1 MSDHNHTAPIVIVGA
16 GLGGLA
22 AAIALQHNGHHAI
35 VVDKTRA
42 LGEVG
47 GPLGIS
53 PPTLRLFG
61 EWGMLEQFNQI
72 SSATRYFETH
82 DQSDQVESV
91 ADYADAPEAGS
102 EHGRFGYAD
111 AELSPRTVHRADL
124 HALMVAHLGRDRV
137 RLRHGLTGLV
147 EHDEHVALTFADGAA
162 MRAPLVIG
170 ADGLRSTVRTL
181 FSADEIHYC
190 GSVIFRAVSPVD
202 CLGTR
207 PNDRLRSWHSA
218 DYAKHVIAM
227 PVRAGREVAVD
238 ATLGVDEPPLHL
250 WSARA
255 QLTALAKQFDD
266 FDAVVGQLIRGA
278 TGPVYMHPVYDRDPI
293 DRWTTAR
300 IALLGDAAHPM
311 TPFGGQGANQAIQDG
326 GELAHQIA
334 SAHDGDVAAAL
345 RRYQAVRAEQTAE
358 IQRSARQ
365 LASRRAT
372 VALRLTDV
380 LVDGRVGHQSEH
392 IDDNHRRRHEQG

>member
-1 MSDHNHTAPIVIVGA
+1 MSDHTTAPIVIVGA

-22 AAIALQHNGHHAI
+22 AAIAFHHNGHHAI
-35 VVDKTRA
+35 VVDKTRE

-53 PPTLRLFG
+53 PPTLRLFS
-61 EWGMLEQFNQI
+61 EWGMLEQFNQT

-82 DQSDQVESV
+82 DQSGHVESV
-91 ADYADAPEAGS
+91 TDYAAIPEIGA

-111 AELSPRTVHRADL
+111 TELSPRTVHRADL
-124 HALMVAHLGRDRV
+124 HALMVAHLGRDRI
-137 RLRHGLTGLV
+137 RLRHRLTGIA
-147 EHDEHVALTFADGAA
+147 EHDEHVALTFTDETVL
-162 MRAPLVIG
+162 RAPLVIG
-170 ADGLRSTVRTL
+170 ADGLRSTVRGL
-181 FSADEIHYC
+181 FSDDSIHYC
-190 GSVIFRAVSPVD
+190 GSVIFRAVSPVN

-227 PVRAGREVAVD
+227 PVRAGRQVAVD
-238 ATLGVDEPPLHL
+238 ATLGIDEPPLHL

-255 QLTALAKQFDD
+255 DLAALARQFDG
-266 FDAVVGQLIRGA
+266 FEPVVGELIRGA
-278 TGPVYMHPVYDRDPI
+278 TGPVYMHPVYDRDPV

-300 IALLGDAAHPM
+300 VALLGDAAHPM

-326 GELAHQIA
+326 AELARQLTDA
-334 SAHDGDVAAAL
+334 QDGDVAAAL
-345 RRYQAVRAEQTAE
+345 QRYQAVRIEQTAE

-365 LASRRAT
+365 LGSRRAR
-372 VALRLTDV
+372 VALRLSDV
-380 LVDGRVGHQSEH
+380 LLTS
-392 IDDNHRRRHEQG
+392 

>member
-1 MSDHNHTAPIVIVGA
+1 VSDHTITAPTVVVGA

-22 AAIALQHNGHHAI
+22 AAIALRHNGHHAI
-35 VVDKTRA
+35 VVDQTRE

-53 PPTLRLFG
+53 PPTLRLFD
-61 EWGMLEQFNQI
+61 EWGMLEQFNQL

-82 DQSDQVESV
+82 DQTGHVESV
-91 ADYADAPEAGS
+91 ADYAAAPELGS

-137 RLRHGLTGLV
+137 RLRHRLTGLV
-147 EHDEHVALTFADGAA
+147 EYDDDVALTFADGTVL
-162 MRAPLVIG
+162 RTPLVIG

-181 FSADEIHYC
+181 FSGDEINYC
-190 GSVIFRAVSPVD
+190 GAVIFRAVSPVGS
-202 CLGTR
+202 LGSR

-227 PVRAGREVAVD
+227 PVRAGRQVAVD

-255 QLTALAKQFDD
+255 DLAALARQFDE
-266 FDAVVGQLIRGA
+266 FEPVVGRLIRGA

-293 DRWTTAR
+293 EHWTTAR
-300 IALLGDAAHPM
+300 VALLGDAAHPM

-326 GELAHQIA
+326 AELARQLGNVQ
-334 SAHDGDVAAAL
+334 DGDVAAAL
-345 RRYQAVRAEQTAE
+345 QRYQAVRTVQTAE

-372 VALRLTDV
+372 ISLRLTDV
-380 LVDGRVGHQSEH
+380 LSTS
-392 IDDNHRRRHEQG
+392 

>member
-1 MSDHNHTAPIVIVGA
+1 MSDHNTTTPIVIVGA

-22 AAIALQHNGHHAI
+22 AAIALRHNGHHAI
-35 VVDKTRA
+35 VVDKTRE

-61 EWGMLEQFNQI
+61 EWGMLEQLNQI

-82 DQSDQVESV
+82 DQAGHVESV
-91 ADYADAPEAGS
+91 TDYAAIPEIGS

-111 AELSPRTVHRADL
+111 TELSPRTVHRAAL
-124 HALMVAHLGRDRV
+124 HALMVAHLGRDRI
-137 RLRHGLTGLV
+137 RLRHRLIGLT
-147 EHDEHVALTFADGAA
+147 EHDEHVTLTFTDETVV
-162 MRAPLVIG
+162 RAPLVIG
-170 ADGLRSTVRTL
+170 ADGLRSTVRGL
-181 FSADEIHYC
+181 FSDDEIHYC

-202 CLGTR
+202 RLGGR

-218 DYAKHVIAM
+218 DYARHVIAM
-227 PVRAGREVAVD
+227 PVRAGRQVAVD
-238 ATLGVDEPPLHL
+238 ATLGIDEPPLHL

-255 QLTALAKQFDD
+255 NLSSLARQFDD
-266 FDAVVGQLIRGA
+266 FEPVVGELIRGA

-293 DRWTTAR
+293 DRWTTTR
-300 IALLGDAAHPM
+300 VALLGDAAHPM

-326 GELAHQIA
+326 AELARQLTVA
-334 SAHDGDVAAAL
+334 QDGDVAAAL
-345 RRYQAVRAEQTAE
+345 QRYQAIRTEQTAE

-365 LASRRAT
+365 LASRRGR
-372 VALRLTDV
+372 VALRLSDV
-380 LVDGRVGHQSEH
+380 LLTS
-392 IDDNHRRRHEQG
+392 

>member
-1 MSDHNHTAPIVIVGA
+1 MSDHTTTAPVVIVGA

-22 AAIALQHNGHHAI
+22 AAIALRLGGHHPI
-35 VVDKTRA
+35 LVDKTRE

-61 EWGMLEQFNQI
+61 KWGMLEQFNQI
-72 SSATRYFETH
+72 STATRYFETH
-82 DQSDQVESV
+82 DQSGQVESV
-91 ADYADAPEAGS
+91 TDYAALPEIGS

-111 AELSPRTVHRADL
+111 AQLSPRTVHRADL
-124 HALMVAHLGRDRV
+124 HALMVAHIGRDRV
-137 RLRHGLTGLV
+137 RLRHLLTGLV
-147 EHDEHVALTFADGAA
+147 EHDDHVALTFADGTVLN
-162 MRAPLVIG
+162 APLVVG
-170 ADGLRSTVRTL
+170 ADGLRSTVRGL
-181 FSADEIHYC
+181 FSDDEIHYC

-202 CLGTR
+202 RIGNR

-227 PVRAGREVAVD
+227 PVRGGRQVAVD
-238 ATLGVDEPPLHL
+238 ATLGIDEPPLHL

-255 QLTALAKQFDD
+255 DVTALARQFDD
-266 FDAVVGQLIRGA
+266 FEPVVGQLIRGA

-293 DRWTTAR
+293 ERWTSTR

-326 GELAHQIA
+326 AELARQLTDA
-334 SAHDGDVAAAL
+334 RDGDVAAAL
-345 RRYQAVRAEQTAE
+345 QRYQAVRTEQTAE

-372 VALRLTDV
+372 SALRLTEV
-380 LVDGRVGHQSEH
+380 LVDGS
-392 IDDNHRRRHEQG
+392 

>member
-1 MSDHNHTAPIVIVGA
+1 MSDHTTTAPVVIVGA

-22 AAIALQHNGHHAI
+22 AAIALRLGGHHPI
-35 VVDKTRA
+35 LVDKTRE

-72 SSATRYFETH
+72 STATRYFETH
-82 DQSDQVESV
+82 DQAGQVESV
-91 ADYADAPEAGS
+91 TDYAALPEIGS

-124 HALMVAHLGRDRV
+124 HALMVAHIGRDRV
-137 RLRHGLTGLV
+137 RLRHLLTGLV
-147 EHDEHVALTFADGAA
+147 EHDDHVALTFADGTVLN
-162 MRAPLVIG
+162 APLVIG
-170 ADGLRSTVRTL
+170 ADGLRSTVRGL
-181 FSADEIHYC
+181 FSDDEIHYC

-202 CLGTR
+202 RIGNR

-227 PVRAGREVAVD
+227 PVRGGRQVAVD
-238 ATLGVDEPPLHL
+238 ATLGIDEPPLHL

-255 QLTALAKQFDD
+255 DVTALARQFDD
-266 FDAVVGQLIRGA
+266 FEPVVGQLIRGA

-293 DRWTTAR
+293 ERWTSTR

-326 GELAHQIA
+326 AELARQLTDA
-334 SAHDGDVAAAL
+334 RDGDVAAAL
-345 RRYQAVRAEQTAE
+345 QRYQAVRTEQTAE

-372 VALRLTDV
+372 SALRLTEV
-380 LVDGRVGHQSEH
+380 LVDGS
-392 IDDNHRRRHEQG
+392 

>member
-1 MSDHNHTAPIVIVGA
+1 MSDHITAPVVIVGA

-22 AAIALQHNGHHAI
+22 AAIALQQSGRHAI
-35 VVDKTRA
+35 VVDKTRE

-61 EWGMLEQFNQI
+61 EWGMLEQFNRI

-82 DQSDQVESV
+82 DQAGHVESV
-91 ADYADAPEAGS
+91 ADYAAIPEIGS

-137 RLRHGLTGLV
+137 RLRHQLTGLV
-147 EHDEHVALTFADGAA
+147 EHDDHVDLTFADGAVI
-162 MRAPLVIG
+162 PTQLVIG
-170 ADGLRSTVRTL
+170 ADGLRSTVRGL
-181 FSADEIHYC
+181 FSDDSINYC

-202 CLGTR
+202 CLGAR

-218 DYAKHVIAM
+218 DDARHVIAM
-227 PVRAGREVAVD
+227 PVRAGRQVAVD
-238 ATLGVDEPPLHL
+238 ATLGIDEPPLHL

-255 QLTALAKQFDD
+255 DLAALARQFDD
-266 FDAVVGQLIRGA
+266 FETVVGQLIRGA
-278 TGPVYMHPVYDRDPI
+278 AGPVYMHPVYDRDPI
-293 DRWTTAR
+293 ARWTTAR
-300 IALLGDAAHPM
+300 VALLGDAAHPM

-326 GELAHQIA
+326 AELARQLTDA
-334 SAHDGDVAAAL
+334 QDGDVAAAL
-345 RRYQAVRAEQTAE
+345 QRYQAVRTAQTAE

-372 VALRLTDV
+372 IAMRLTDV
-380 LVDGRVGHQSEH
+380 LVDA
-392 IDDNHRRRHEQG
+392 

>member
-1 MSDHNHTAPIVIVGA
+1 MSDHTTAPVVIVGA

-22 AAIALQHNGHHAI
+22 AAIALQQGGHHAI
-35 VVDKTRA
+35 VVDKTRE

-61 EWGMLEQFNQI
+61 EWGMLEQFNRI

-82 DQSDQVESV
+82 DQAGHVESV
-91 ADYADAPEAGS
+91 IDYAAIPEIGS

-124 HALMVAHLGRDRV
+124 HALLVAHLSRDRV
-137 RLRHGLTGLV
+137 RLRHQLTGLA
-147 EHDEHVALTFADGAA
+147 EHDDHVELTFADDAVI
-162 MRAPLVIG
+162 RTQLVIG
-170 ADGLRSTVRTL
+170 ADGLRSTVRGL
-181 FSADEIHYC
+181 FSDDSINYC

-218 DYAKHVIAM
+218 DYARHVIAM
-227 PVRAGREVAVD
+227 PVRAGRQVAVD
-238 ATLGVDEPPLHL
+238 ATLGIDEPPLHL

-255 QLTALAKQFDD
+255 DLAALARQFDD
-266 FDAVVGQLIRGA
+266 FETVVGQLIRGA

-293 DRWTTAR
+293 ARWTTAR
-300 IALLGDAAHPM
+300 VALLGDAAHPM

-326 GELAHQIA
+326 AELARQLSDA
-334 SAHDGDVAAAL
+334 QDGDVAAAL
-345 RRYQAVRAEQTAE
+345 QRYQAVRTEQTAE

-372 VALRLTDV
+372 IAMRLTDV
-380 LVDGRVGHQSEH
+380 LVDA
-392 IDDNHRRRHEQG
+392 

>member
-1 MSDHNHTAPIVIVGA
+1 MSDHTSTAPIVIVGA

-22 AAIALQHNGHHAI
+22 AAIALRHSGHHII

-61 EWGMLEQFNQI
+61 EWGLLEQFNQI

-82 DQSDQVESV
+82 DQAGHVESV
-91 ADYADAPEAGS
+91 TDYATIPEIGS

-111 AELSPRTVHRADL
+111 TELSPRTVHRADL

-137 RLRHGLTGLV
+137 RLRHQLTGLA
-147 EHDEHVALTFADGAA
+147 EHDDHVELTFADDAVI
-162 MRAPLVIG
+162 RTQLVIG
-170 ADGLRSTVRTL
+170 ADGLRSTVRGL
-181 FSADEIHYC
+181 FSDDSINYC

-227 PVRAGREVAVD
+227 PVRAGRQVAVD
-238 ATLGVDEPPLHL
+238 ATLGIDEPPLHL

-255 QLTALAKQFDD
+255 DVAALARQFDD
-266 FDAVVGQLIRGA
+266 FETVVGQLIRGA
-278 TGPVYMHPVYDRDPI
+278 AGPVYMHPVYDRDPI
-293 DRWTTAR
+293 ARWTTER
-300 IALLGDAAHPM
+300 VALLGDAAHPM

-326 GELAHQIA
+326 AELARQLSDA
-334 SAHDGDVAAAL
+334 QDGDVAAAL
-345 RRYQAVRAEQTAE
+345 QRYQAVRIEQTAE

-372 VALRLTDV
+372 IAMRLTDV
-380 LVDGRVGHQSEH
+380 LVDA
-392 IDDNHRRRHEQG
+392 

>member
-1 MSDHNHTAPIVIVGA
+1 MSEPSPIIIVGA

-22 AAIALQHNGHHAI
+22 AAIALHHNGYDAI
-35 VVDKTRA
+35 VVDKTRE

-53 PPTLRLFG
+53 PPTLRLFR
-61 EWGMLEQFNQI
+61 EWGMLDEFNQI

-82 DQSDQVESV
+82 NQTGHVESV
-91 ADYADAPEAGS
+91 TDYAATPEAGA
-102 EHGRFGYAD
+102 EHGRFGYSD

-124 HALMVAHLGRDRV
+124 HALMVSHLGRHRI
-137 RLRHGLTGLV
+137 RLRHQLTGLTENDDHV
-147 EHDEHVALTFADGAA
+147 ELTYADGAVL
-162 MRAPLVIG
+162 RAGLVIG
-170 ADGLRSTVRTL
+170 ADGLRSTVRRV
-181 FSADEIHYC
+181 FSADEINYC

-202 CLGTR
+202 SLGNR

-227 PVRAGREVAVD
+227 PVRGGRQVAVD

-255 QLTALAKQFDD
+255 SLEALARQFDE
-266 FDAVVGQLIRGA
+266 FDHVVGRLIRSA

-293 DRWTTAR
+293 ERWTTAR
-300 IALLGDAAHPM
+300 VALLGDAAHPM

-326 GELAHQIA
+326 AELARRLADAREGDIA
-334 SAHDGDVAAAL
+334 GAL
-345 RRYQAVRAEQTAE
+345 QRYQATRTEQTAE

-372 VALRLTDV
+372 VSVRLSEI
-380 LVDGRVGHQSEH
+380 LVDGR
-392 IDDNHRRRHEQG
+392 